1 MLGYSSQECRSTK
14 SKQLLHGSQVH
25 GGHGD
30 RVCVY
35 DLLTTG
41 SGWCIKQ
48 HQRNPGVNGVPD
60 KTGVRGSGF
69 AGDLRTAGDTDCL
82 IDSQVP

>member
-25 GGHGD
+25 RD
-30 RVCVY
+30 RVCVC

-60 KTGVRGSGF
+60 KTGVRGSDF
-69 AGDLRTAGDTDCL
+69 AEGDLRTARDTDCL
-82 IDSQVP
+82 TDSQVP